1 MGDAGLPFGHGAGDG
16 TVHVEYDGHV
26 AVLTVD
32 RPDSLNAMTNS
43 LDAAL
48 WAAFDEIW
56 AHDEVYCVVWRAEG
70 RAFSAGRDVKQLG
83 NRAPGE
89 SDYHY
94 IANGLA
100 ATERHLVPPKV
111 PVVCAIQGWCIGG
124 AFERALLCD
133 LRIVADDAKFRLPEL
148 AHGVIPDSGGT
159 ARLFQICG
167 AGLVTD
173 LVLTS
178 RVLTAEE
185 ALQHGV
191 VSRVVPREQ
200 LDTEAMDSGAG
211 DRAGSAARGSC
222 LAPEP
227 QPARHSAGREVV
239 ARRAARADA
248 RVQVGRLRRAQAGTR
263 RGARSQLS
271 HHLTAVAP
279 HTPETPGDHP
289 MADVTPDE
297 HELPLII
304 SVDDHVLEPRT
315 SGSASCPRRCATGGR
330 EVSPRR

>member
-1 MGDAGLPFGHGAGDG
+1 MGDG

-32 RPDSLNAMTNS
+32 RPDSLNAMTNA

-56 AHDEVYCVVWRAEG
+56 AHDDVYCVVWRAEG

-124 AFERALLCD
+124 AFERVLLCD

-159 ARLFQICG
+159 ARLFQMCG

-185 ALQHGV
+185 ALQRGV

-200 LDTEAMDSGAG
+200 LDTEAMD
-211 DRAGSAARGSC
+211 
-222 LAPEP
+222 
-227 QPARHSAGREVV
+227 
-239 ARRAARADA
+239 AARAI
-248 RVQVGRLRRAQAGTR
+248 AQAPPLAVRAWRQNLNELGIPQVAKSLHDELLAQMLVYKSDDFAELKR
-263 RGARSQLS
+263 AR
-271 HHLTAVAP
+271 AEERDP
-279 HTPETPGDHP
+279 HYRIT
-289 MADVTPDE
+289 
-297 HELPLII
+297 
-304 SVDDHVLEPRT
+304 
-315 SGSASCPRRCATGGR
+315 
-330 EVSPRR
+330 